1 MKPDKTILLLFSLL
15 CGTADA
21 AAYRTA
27 NFVVSAP
34 TPELAQEVG
43 DAAER
48 TRASGAMLWFGRQL
62 PKWSQPCPIHVRLT
76 DSSGGGQ
83 TQFRFDRGEVF
94 GWQMDVEGTR
104 DALLKA
110 VIPHEVTHTLFAS
123 VFRRAL
129 PRWLD
134 EGGCSTTE
142 SPNARKYHNARLVE
156 YLRSNRGIAFNRMVG
171 MYAYPQ
177 DIHPLYAQGHSVA
190 TFLIEHGG
198 HQEFVRFADSGFKTG
213 WGPAVK
219 QHYGY
224 ADMGELQT
232 TWLEWVKQGSPE
244 SGVTKHV
251 AYQGSC
257 ASGQCFGG
265 GGWHPASQRPSLAG
279 PTQPPPTFVEEEPI
293 QQIPVLPKPVPQTPV
308 AQVPVPQKPV
318 KGDKGDPGESGKDGR
333 DGKDADQDAIV
344 AAIVERLRA
353 QPIKFDLVKTGPDG
367 KPQRYRQE
375 TTLGGDPIELQLTPK
390 NVK

>member
-1 MKPDKTILLLFSLL
+1 MKPDKTILLLFSLF

-48 TRASGAMLWFGRQL
+48 TRASGALLWFGRQL

-156 YLRSNRGIAFNRMVG
+156 YLRSNRGIAFNQMVG

-198 HQEFVRFADSGFKTG
+198 HQEFVRFADSGFKGG
-213 WGPAVK
+213 WEPAVK

-257 ASGQCFGG
+257 ASGQCFGN
-265 GGWHPASQRPSLAG
+265 GGWRPASQRPSLAG
-279 PTQPPPTFVEEEPI
+279 PTQPPPTFVEEEPTV
-293 QQIPVLPKPVPQTPV
+293 PVVNPKPVPQPKPTPPPT
-308 AQVPVPQKPV
+308 AIAGP
-318 KGDKGDPGESGKDGR
+318 PGEKGSDGKDGR
-333 DGKDADQDAIV
+333 DGKDAEPVDLDAL
-344 AAIVERLRA
+344 AAAVEARLKEV
-353 QPIKFDLVKTGPDG
+353 PIGVELIDEDG
-367 KPQRYRQE
+367 KVHKRQSVF
-375 TTLGGDPIELQLTPK
+375 LGGKPLRLKVTPK
-390 NVK
+390 TLK